1 MNISLTP
8 QLEQFVDE
16 QVASGTY
23 FSASEVI
30 RDGLRLL
37 IEQQKLKEL
46 KITELRKEI
55 AIGIEQADS
64 GQFVDGEEVFENIKA
79 KSSDRRRIQS

>member
-16 QVASGTY
+16 QVASGMY

-46 KITELRKEI
+46 KIQELRKEI
-55 AIGIEQADS
+55 VIGIEQADN
-64 GQFVDGEEVFENIKA
+64 GQFVDGEEIFENIKA
-79 KSSDRRRIQS
+79 KSSDRRRIKS